1 MLSVLKTNSVIHAA
15 GVRNKIYIATEIH
28 RDKASC
34 KMKFTVLITHQVL
47 LGGGEV
53 MWIPEKNRNT
63 RWSESFTAQET
74 QEPLKT
80 ACQDGRQT
88 G

>member
-1 MLSVLKTNSVIHAA
+1 M
-15 GVRNKIYIATEIH
+15 EIH

-47 LGGGEV
+47 LVGGEV
-53 MWIPEKNRNT
+53 MWILEKTGNT
-63 RWSESFTAQET
+63 RWSESFTAKET
-74 QEPLKT
+74 QKQPKT
-80 ACQDGRQT
+80 ACQGGRQT